1 MLYWHW
7 NSLELRRINIITQEK
22 KDKDFLDR
30 RKVLFGMLGSMGIAL
45 TSVNVK
51 AMTRFL
57 DSDMSNGGVS
67 VDWQQALTF
76 TPNFYSDEEL
86 KSIVLIANV
95 IIPKTET
102 LGAVEAGVPLL
113 MDTLY
118 ANWANKQTQSNH
130 RNDIKILLRLIKE
143 QLPSFV
149 TASYQQQ
156 TSTIKAI
163 DDLAFQAQNTSFSS
177 SASSKLTAYKSLKNI
192 ITRTYYST
200 EEGMTKELRY
210 MLIPGRWD
218 ACLVA
223 DENTRAWA

>member
-1 MLYWHW
+1 
-7 NSLELRRINIITQEK
+7 LRRNNIITQEK

-30 RKVLFGMLGSMGIAL
+30 RKVLFGMLGSMGLAV
-45 TSVNVK
+45 TSFNVK

-57 DSDMSNGGVS
+57 DSDMSDGGVS
-67 VDWQQALTF
+67 VNWEQSLTF
-76 TPNFYSDEEL
+76 TPSFYTDDEI
-86 KSIVLIANV
+86 KSVALIANV
-95 IIPKTET
+95 IIPKTDT

-118 ANWANKQTQSNH
+118 ANWANNQTQKKH
-130 RNDIKILLRLIKE
+130 RNEIKSLSRLIKE

-156 TSTIKAI
+156 MSVIKAI
-163 DDLAFQAQNTSFSS
+163 DQLAFSARDKRFSS
-177 SASSKLTAYKSLKNI
+177 SENSVLTAYKALKNI

-218 ACLVA
+218 ACLKA